1 MAGLVAPKGGAGSV
15 VTNRTF
21 GGPSQYKPKPK
32 VEYKPKPKLVI
43 S

>member
-1 MAGLVAPKGGAGSV
+1 MAQVEASV

-21 GGPSQYKPKPK
+21 GGPSPHQYKPKPK
-32 VEYKPKPKLVI
+32 VEYKPKPKPKPKLVI